1 MAAHS
6 SSTGKLNIACESDG
20 DPMKSREDV
29 SGSYQSPTTI
39 TSHFSRGR
47 KINQRARSFVL
58 LLLLLLVVIVLVL
71 VVVSHCEEKSW
82 GERGKTRPDESTK
95 VRKIHFLPDRVSPTS
110 YFHN

>member
-47 KINQRARSFVL
+47 KINQRARSFV
-58 LLLLLLVVIVLVL
+58 VVVAAGVVLL
-71 VVVSHCEEKSW
+71 VVVSHCKRREIA
-82 GERGKTRPDESTK
+82 RGGRKTRPGESTK

>member
-39 TSHFSRGR
+39 TSHFSLGR
-47 KINQRARSFVL
+47 KINQRARSFV
-58 LLLLLLVVIVLVL
+58 VVVAAGVVLL
-71 VVVSHCEEKSW
+71 VVVSHCKRREIAGRGGEEDSS
-82 GERGKTRPDESTK
+82 RRIDESK
-95 VRKIHFLPDRVSPTS
+95 KNSLPAGSSLADFLLP
-110 YFHN
+110 

>member
-47 KINQRARSFVL
+47 KINQRARSFV
-58 LLLLLLVVIVLVL
+58 VVVAGVVLL
-71 VVVSHCEEKSW
+71 VVVSHCKRREIAGRGGEEDSS
-82 GERGKTRPDESTK
+82 RRIDESK
-95 VRKIHFLPDRVSPTS
+95 KNSLPAGSSLADFLLP
-110 YFHN
+110 

>member
-39 TSHFSRGR
+39 TSHFSPGR
-47 KINQRARSFVL
+47 KINQRARSFV
-58 LLLLLLVVIVLVL
+58 VVVAGVVLL
-71 VVVSHCEEKSW
+71 VVVSHCKRREIAGRGGGGEEDSS
-82 GERGKTRPDESTK
+82 RRIDESK
-95 VRKIHFLPDRVSPTS
+95 KNSLPAGSSLADFLLP
-110 YFHN
+110 

>member
-6 SSTGKLNIACESDG
+6 SSTGKLNIACDSDG

-47 KINQRARSFVL
+47 KINQRARSFV
-58 LLLLLLVVIVLVL
+58 VVVAAGVVLL
-71 VVVSHCEEKSW
+71 VVVSHCKRREIA
-82 GERGKTRPDESTK
+82 GRGGRKTRPGESTK

>member
-47 KINQRARSFVL
+47 KINQRARSFVVVVAGVVL
-58 LLLLLLVVIVLVL
+58 LA
-71 VVVSHCEEKSW
+71 VVSHCKRREIAGR
-82 GERGKTRPDESTK
+82 GEGRKTRPGESTK